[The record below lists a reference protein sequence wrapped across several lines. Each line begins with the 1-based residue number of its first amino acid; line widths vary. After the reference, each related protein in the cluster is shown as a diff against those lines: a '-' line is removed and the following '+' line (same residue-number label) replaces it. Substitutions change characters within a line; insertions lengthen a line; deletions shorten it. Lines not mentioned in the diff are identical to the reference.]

1 MCKTFHYN
9 ILYEDIILE
18 VESKAKERESVL
30 CMGRQDNAVQRT
42 TLFWTSIQWCKFMGQ
57 ELCETHQTERGKL

>member
-1 MCKTFHYN
+1 MWIVGNLMGKMFHYN

-30 CMGRQDNAVQRT
+30 CMGRQDNAVDD
-42 TLFWTSIQWCKFMGQ
+42 TLLDIYSVV
-57 ELCETHQTERGKL
+57 